1 MGKLAGLLGIG
12 SNLLLFALKLLAGM
26 LSGSIAIMA
35 DAVNNLSDCGSSVIT
50 LVGFHLSG
58 IPADEK
64 HPYGH
69 ARFEYISGL
78 VVSALVLLIGFEFFK
93 SSVAKIINP
102 TPVAF
107 GPLSFAILAASV
119 VIKLCQGL
127 FNKQVGETIQS
138 GALAATAADSRNDA
152 LTTATVLVAALIMR
166 MTGWNLDGWMGVA
179 VAAFVLVSGGKLVL
193 ETLDPLLGVAPDRA
207 LVEMI
212 QAKILGCESVIGM
225 HDLVVHNYGPQ
236 RCFASVHVE
245 MPANQDIMVSHDI
258 IDNIERDF
266 ARQMDIS
273 LVIHLDPIDT
283 DDARTNAMRHLAVR
297 AVAEF
302 DNTLSL
308 HDFRMVAGKTHTNLI
323 FDIVIPPRYKC
334 SDSRLREEISRR
346 IQVPGETIYCVITI
360 DRSYTSTTQKLEQ

>member
-1 MGKLAGLLGIG
+1 
-12 SNLLLFALKLLAGM
+12 
-26 LSGSIAIMA
+26 
-35 DAVNNLSDCGSSVIT
+35 
-50 LVGFHLSG
+50 
-58 IPADEK
+58 
-64 HPYGH
+64 
-69 ARFEYISGL
+69 
-78 VVSALVLLIGFEFFK
+78 
-93 SSVAKIINP
+93 
-102 TPVAF
+102 
-107 GPLSFAILAASV
+107 
-119 VIKLCQGL
+119 
-127 FNKQVGETIQS
+127 VGETIQS

-152 LTTATVLVAALIMR
+152 LTTATVLVAALVMR
-166 MTGWNLDGWMGVA
+166 MTSWNLDGWMGVA